1 MAITA
6 KQVNELRQITGA
18 GMMDCKKALV
28 EADGDIE
35 KAIDLLRKKGQK
47 VAAKRADREASEGN
61 VYSYVSDDATIG
73 IAYSLNC
80 ETEPVSKTEEFK
92 VLGDNILKAAIEN
105 QSESKEQVLDA
116 EFDGKKVS
124 EHIIEL
130 SGKIGEKIEISD
142 YALVKGEKVVS
153 YLHGSSIVV
162 LVNLAGG
169 ASDEVEAAGKNVA
182 MQIAAMKPLAVDKD
196 GIDPATVEREKQ
208 VGIDKAREEGKP
220 EHILDKIAQGYVQ
233 KFFKENTLLSQQ
245 YVKEPKQTVAQYLDS
260 VVKGLTVKSFSR
272 IGIGR

>member
-18 GMMDCKKALV
+18 GMMDCKNALV
-28 EADGDIE
+28 EAEGDIE

-61 VYSYVSDDATIG
+61 VYSYINEAGTVG
-73 IAYSLNC
+73 IAFALNC
-80 ETEPVSKTEEFK
+80 ETEPVSNTEEFK
-92 VLGDNILKAAIEN
+92 KLGETILKVAIDN
-105 QSESKEQVLDA
+105 AISSKEEVV
-116 EFDGKKVS
+116 EVEVDGKKIAEYMV
-124 EHIIEL
+124 EL

-142 YALVKGEKVVS
+142 YAYIEGEQVVD
-153 YLHGSSIVV
+153 YLHGTSIVV

-169 ASDEVEAAGKNVA
+169 TGEEVIEAGKNVA

-196 GIDPATVEREKQ
+196 GIDIEVVEREKQ
-208 VGIDKAREEGKP
+208 VGIEKAREEGKP
-220 EHILDKIAQGYVQ
+220 EHILDKIAQGFVQ

-245 YVKEPKQTVAQYLDS
+245 YVKEPKQSVTQYLDS
-260 VVKGLTVKSFSR
+260 VKKGLTVKSFSR

>member
-28 EADGDIE
+28 EAEGDIE
-35 KAIDLLRKKGQK
+35 KAVDLLRKKGQK
-47 VAAKRADREASEGN
+47 VAAKRADREASEGK
-61 VYSYVSDDATIG
+61 VYSYVAESGKVG
-73 IAYSLNC
+73 IAFALNC

-92 VLGDNILKAAIEN
+92 KLGDTILNAAVENKTASKDTLLNIEVN
-105 QSESKEQVLDA
+105 
-116 EFDGKKVS
+116 GKKIT
-124 EHIIEL
+124 EQMIEL

-142 YALVKGEKVVS
+142 YSYMEGEKIVD
-153 YLHGSSIVV
+153 YLHGNSIVV
-162 LVNLAGG
+162 LINLAG
-169 ASDEVEAAGKNVA
+169 VENGDVEEAGKNVA
-182 MQIAAMKPLAVDKD
+182 MQIAAMKPLAVNKD
-196 GIDPATVEREKQ
+196 EIDPEVVEREKQ

-220 EHILDKIAQGYVQ
+220 EHILEKIAQGFVQ

-260 VVKGLTVKSFSR
+260 VEKGLTVKSFSR

>member
-6 KQVNELRQITGA
+6 KQVNELRKITGA

-61 VYSYVSDDATIG
+61 TYSYINTEGTLG
-73 IAYSLNC
+73 IAFALNC
-80 ETEPVSKTEEFK
+80 ETEPVSKTDEFK
-92 VLGDNILKAAIEN
+92 NLGETILKVAIDNNLESREALVDAA
-105 QSESKEQVLDA
+105 
-116 EFDGKKVS
+116 FDGKKIS
-124 EHIIEL
+124 EHMVEL

-142 YALVKGEKVVS
+142 YAYVKGETVVD

-169 ASDEVEAAGKNVA
+169 TGEAVVEAGKNVA

-196 GIDPATVEREKQ
+196 GIDPAVVEREKQ
-208 VGIDKAREEGKP
+208 IGVEKAREEGKP

-233 KFFKENTLLSQQ
+233 KFFKDNTLLSQQ
-245 YVKEPKQTVAQYLDS
+245 YVKEPKQSVTQYLDS
-260 VVKGLTVKSFSR
+260 IEKGLTVKSFSR